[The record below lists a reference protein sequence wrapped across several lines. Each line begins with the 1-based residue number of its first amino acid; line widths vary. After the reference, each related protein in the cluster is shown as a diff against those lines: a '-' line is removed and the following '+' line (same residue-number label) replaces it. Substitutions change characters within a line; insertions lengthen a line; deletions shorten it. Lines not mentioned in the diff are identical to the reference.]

1 MRQEAV
7 IFAADVAGYTA
18 MMELDEEEAFARVA
32 SSMANLGNIISEADG
47 EVFSTAGDGLLARF
61 ALAPSALRAA
71 LKAQDS
77 MLKANASEPGKQQ
90 ILFRMGLHMGEIVTQ
105 GTKVFGSVVNVAAR
119 LQHMAKPGDIIVSG
133 PVHEAVRE
141 TTNCRFEF
149 LGALEVRG
157 VSQRVR
163 CFRVLE
169 QEYDRKPAYPS
180 LPEKPS
186 IAVLPFANLS
196 LDPEQEFFADGI
208 VEDIINALSR
218 IQFLFVIGRGSS
230 FTYKNRAIPPHQ
242 IGQELG
248 VRYLLNGTVR
258 RAGARMRITGNLIR
272 AEDGVQIWSNQ
283 FEGDVA
289 DIFALQDRVTEGV
302 AAIIEPRL
310 LFAEVERVFREP
322 PQSIVAHDLFL
333 RATGHFYR
341 LTQNDVEIAKDLTD
355 RALRLDPDNARCL
368 ALGGRCRLFRK
379 VQGYVRPD
387 DPSIAE
393 GTMMARRAAK
403 LEPNDSEVLW
413 MAGIVLALADGDSSG
428 GIALI
433 DRALAINPNSSD
445 ALTYSGMARAYQ
457 GDSDV
462 ALAHLE
468 RAQRLS
474 PRDAQT
480 YNKMT
485 AAAFATFT
493 AGRYEESLEWANRT
507 LLEKPDYL
515 PAWRI
520 RAACLGLLGRI
531 EEGNAAVSRL
541 LALSPK
547 ETQSSTRVYYAI
559 SIKRASAVDAL
570 VDGLGRAG
578 LPMDDG

>member
-1 MRQEAV
+1 
-7 IFAADVAGYTA
+7 
-18 MMELDEEEAFARVA
+18 
-32 SSMANLGNIISEADG
+32 
-47 EVFSTAGDGLLARF
+47 
-61 ALAPSALRAA
+61 
-71 LKAQDS
+71 
-77 MLKANASEPGKQQ
+77 
-90 ILFRMGLHMGEIVTQ
+90 
-105 GTKVFGSVVNVAAR
+105 
-119 LQHMAKPGDIIVSG
+119 
-133 PVHEAVRE
+133 
-141 TTNCRFEF
+141 
-149 LGALEVRG
+149 
-157 VSQRVR
+157 VR

-169 QEYDRKPAYPS
+169 EQDIKKPVFPS
-180 LPEKPS
+180 LPDKPS

-196 LDPEQEFFADGI
+196 TDPEQEFFADGV

-230 FTYKNRAIPPHQ
+230 FTYKNRVVPPHR

-258 RAGARMRITGNLIR
+258 RAGGRMRITGSLIR

-283 FEGDVA
+283 FEGDVT

-302 AAIIEPRL
+302 AAIIEPKL
-310 LFAEVERVFREP
+310 LFAEVDRVSREP

-341 LTQNDVEIAKDLTD
+341 LTQNDTEIAKDLTD

-368 ALGGRCRLFRK
+368 ALGGRCRNFRK
-379 VQGYVRPD
+379 VQGWVKPD

-393 GTMMARRAAK
+393 AAMMARRAAE
-403 LEPNDSEVLW
+403 LAPNDSEVLW
-413 MAGIVLALADGDSSG
+413 MAGIIMTLAGGDTSG

-445 ALTYSGMARAYQ
+445 ALTYSGMARAYH

-462 ALAHLE
+462 ALAHIE

-480 YNKMT
+480 YNKLT
-485 AAAFATFT
+485 AAAFATFI
-493 AGRYEESLEWANRT
+493 AARYEESLDWANRT

-515 PAWRI
+515 PSWRI
-520 RAACLGLLGRI
+520 RAACLGVLGRI

-547 ETQSSTRVYYAI
+547 ETQKSTRIYYSV

-570 VDGLGRAG
+570 VAGLGKAG
-578 LPMDDG
+578 LPMDDA

>member
-1 MRQEAV
+1 
-7 IFAADVAGYTA
+7 
-18 MMELDEEEAFARVA
+18 
-32 SSMANLGNIISEADG
+32 
-47 EVFSTAGDGLLARF
+47 
-61 ALAPSALRAA
+61 
-71 LKAQDS
+71 
-77 MLKANASEPGKQQ
+77 
-90 ILFRMGLHMGEIVTQ
+90 
-105 GTKVFGSVVNVAAR
+105 
-119 LQHMAKPGDIIVSG
+119 
-133 PVHEAVRE
+133 
-141 TTNCRFEF
+141 
-149 LGALEVRG
+149 
-157 VSQRVR
+157 
-163 CFRVLE
+163 
-169 QEYDRKPAYPS
+169 
-180 LPEKPS
+180 
-186 IAVLPFANLS
+186 
-196 LDPEQEFFADGI
+196 
-208 VEDIINALSR
+208 
-218 IQFLFVIGRGSS
+218 
-230 FTYKNRAIPPHQ
+230 
-242 IGQELG
+242 
-248 VRYLLNGTVR
+248 
-258 RAGARMRITGNLIR
+258 
-272 AEDGVQIWSNQ
+272 
-283 FEGDVA
+283 
-289 DIFALQDRVTEGV
+289 
-302 AAIIEPRL
+302 
-310 LFAEVERVFREP
+310 
-322 PQSIVAHDLFL
+322 
-333 RATGHFYR
+333 
-341 LTQNDVEIAKDLTD
+341 
-355 RALRLDPDNARCL
+355 
-368 ALGGRCRLFRK
+368 